1 MRVKS
6 VLTPTVLQTASTE
19 STKMPLNYREIFK
32 GIAETRPYLDSSVF
46 HVIVLA
52 RLNNEKV
59 TKASWIYSLTSS

>member
-19 STKMPLNYREIFK
+19 STKMPLNYREISK
-32 GIAETRPYLDSSVF
+32 GIAETRPYLDSCVF

-52 RLNNEKV
+52 RLNSEKV
-59 TKASWIYSLTSS
+59 TKA